1 MKIQK
6 DTGTKEYLVLE
17 CKRVKFFGP
26 CDKDAFFEWIERI
39 KFITRCEGER
49 DSILLYSRSKR
60 INNEDLRNLYGLF
73 RRYKV
78 DTKQLE
84 VFVNK
89 KNKDIFEYLKKGF
102 SICVYPAKRE

>member
-1 MKIQK
+1 MKKNPII
-6 DTGTKEYLVLE
+6 LE

-26 CDKDAFFEWIERI
+26 RDKDAFFEWIERI
-39 KFITRCEGER
+39 KFITRCVGER
-49 DSILLYSRSKR
+49 DSILLYPRSKR

-84 VFVNK
+84 VFVNS
-89 KNKDIFEYLKKGF
+89 KNKDLLGWLKKGF
-102 SICVYPAKRE
+102 SICIYPAKRE